1 MRLIQCMPRQMA
13 VDGADVNALCF
24 RLNALSW
31 AAIFESL
38 EAPLVT
44 GTTSDPATR
53 RTNPAPQAQSD
64 KAISSGKVSAADLGE
79 GQRRALRAN

>member
-1 MRLIQCMPRQMA
+1 MPWQKA
-13 VDGADVNALCF
+13 VDGADVNVLRF

-53 RTNPAPQAQSD
+53 RTHPCAPVGQSD
-64 KAISSGKVSAADLGE
+64 KAVSSGKVSAADVGE
-79 GQRRALRAN
+79 GLRRALRPN